1 MTVRVDRLTNGLA
14 VVTDT
19 MDTVESA
26 SVGVWVQSGTR
37 HETAAVNGISHLLEH
52 MAFKGTKRRSAR
64 AIAEE
69 IEAVG
74 GHLNAYTAR
83 ESTTYYAK
91 VLKDDVDLALDLVA
105 DILQASVFDAEELAK
120 ERGVV
125 LQEIGQARDTPD
137 DIVFDWFQEA
147 AFPDQPLG
155 WSVLGR
161 EETVSTI
168 DRTALF
174 AHLARHYRAPGMVL
188 AAAGRVDHG
197 RLVAAAE
204 RLFGGLAAEPAA
216 PPAPARYVGGD
227 VRRADDLEQVH
238 LVLGLPGLP
247 LGHADQYALAAFS
260 TLLGGGASSRLFQ
273 EVREKRGLVYSI
285 YAFHA
290 AFADAGL
297 FGLYAGTGEDK
308 VGELVPVVFDT
319 LAETAARIEPGELAR
334 AKAQIKADLLM
345 ALESTHAR
353 AEQAARQFAL
363 YGRVLALDE
372 IVAAVEAVDEA
383 ACRRVAARL
392 VAGPLTVAAT
402 GPVAAL
408 ESRDAMARRLGG

>member
-1 MTVRVDRLTNGLA
+1 MTIRVDRLANGMA
-14 VVTDT
+14 VITDA

-26 SVGVWVQSGTR
+26 SLGVWVQAGTR
-37 HETAAVNGISHLLEH
+37 HETAEVNGISHLLEH
-52 MAFKGTKRRSAR
+52 MAFKGTARRSAR

-91 VLKDDVDLALDLVA
+91 VLKNDVDLALDLVA
-105 DILQASVFDAEELAK
+105 DILRASVFDPEELTK
-120 ERGVV
+120 ERGVI

-137 DIVFDWFQEA
+137 DIVFDWFQET

-161 EETVSTI
+161 EETVSAI
-168 DRTALF
+168 ERPALF
-174 AHLARHYRAPGMVL
+174 DHLARHYRAPRMVL
-188 AAAGRVDHG
+188 AAAGRVEHARILD
-197 RLVAAAE
+197 AAG
-204 RLFGGLAAEPAA
+204 RLFGDVPAA
-216 PPAPARYVGGD
+216 PAPAPAAARYVGGD
-227 VRRADDLEQVH
+227 FRREDDLEQVH

-260 TLLGGGASSRLFQ
+260 TLFGGGASSRLFQ

-285 YAFHA
+285 YSFHA
-290 AFADAGL
+290 AFADTGL
-297 FGLYAGTGEDK
+297 FGLYAGTGADK
-308 VGELVPVVFDT
+308 VAELVPVVFDT
-319 LAETAARIEPGELAR
+319 LAETAAAIAPAELAR
-334 AKAQIKADLLM
+334 AKAQLKADLLM
-345 ALESTHAR
+345 GLESTHAR
-353 AEQAARQFAL
+353 AEQAARQYAL
-363 YGRVLALDE
+363 YGRVLPLDE

-408 ESRDAMARRLGG
+408 ESHDAMARRLGR

>member
-1 MTVRVDRLTNGLA
+1 MTIRIDRLANGMA
-14 VVTDT
+14 VVTDA

-26 SVGVWVQSGTR
+26 TVGVWVQSGTR

-83 ESTTYYAK
+83 ESTAYYAK
-91 VLKDDVDLALDLVA
+91 VLKGDVDLALDLVA
-105 DILQASVFDAEELAK
+105 DILQASVFDPEELAK

-137 DIVFDWFQEA
+137 DIVFDWFQET

-161 EETVSTI
+161 EDTVSAI
-168 DRTALF
+168 DRPALF
-174 AHLARHYRAPGMVL
+174 QHLAGHYRAPGMVL
-188 AAAGRVDHG
+188 AAAGRIDHRG
-197 RLVAAAE
+197 MVEAAE

-216 PPAPARYVGGD
+216 APVPARYVGGD
-227 VRRADDLEQVH
+227 FRREDDLEQVH

-273 EVREKRGLVYSI
+273 EVREKRGLVYSV
-285 YAFHA
+285 YSFHA
-290 AFADAGL
+290 AFADSGL
-297 FGLYAGTGEDK
+297 FGLYAGTGADK
-308 VGELVPVVFDT
+308 VSELVPVVFDT
-319 LAETAARIEPGELAR
+319 LAETARRIEPAELAR

-353 AEQAARQFAL
+353 AEQAARQYAL

-372 IVAAVEAVDEA
+372 MVAAVEAVDEG